1 MRAHEFYLLC
11 AYDNQAASNQATTMR
26 TRKISIIAAI
36 AVCLFAQSASHAT
49 NLYNWARPA
58 LSVESNVM
66 PVESR
71 RLVAPRT
78 GEELR
83 FSFAPLVKQVA
94 PAVVNIYAARK
105 VARRSPF
112 EGDPFFERFF
122 GRGGLDGRRPKKRVQ
137 RSLGS
142 GVIVGSKG
150 IVVTNY
156 HVIKDA
162 TEIKVALADGQ
173 EFESEVLLNDER
185 SDLAVLRI
193 LAERQFPKAE
203 LGDSEALEVGDIVL
217 AIGNPFGVGQTVTS
231 GIISALARPSLGK
244 GDFGFFI
251 QTDASINPGNSGGA
265 LVDMNGRVIGINT
278 AIYSRSGGSI
288 GIGFAIPSKM
298 VEVVLRSAAAG
309 SNRVIRPW
317 IGAEFQSL
325 TADIAESLGM
335 RQPVGAL
342 VAGLRANGPGKKAGL
357 QVGDVILKV
366 NGNAIPH
373 VDALGYWLS
382 TIGIGRKATFEIL
395 SRERRKTVTITLS
408 TPPET
413 VPRDQREIKG
423 RSPFSG
429 ADVANLSPAI
439 AAEIGLRGKDKGV
452 VVLNIRRGS
461 LASRFGLQPRD
472 IVREVNG
479 EIVKSTRQL
488 AEIVASR
495 PARWRYTLERGNRII
510 RQAVR

>member
-1 MRAHEFYLLC
+1 MKLTKTL
-11 AYDNQAASNQATTMR
+11 
-26 TRKISIIAAI
+26 IIAATT
-36 AVCLFAQSASHAT
+36 ACFLGQPASRAE
-49 NLYNWARPA
+49 NLHSWSKQE
-58 LSVESNVM
+58 LSHKPRVI

-71 RLVAPRT
+71 QLDAPRN
-78 GEELR
+78 GDELR

-142 GVIVGSKG
+142 GVIVGSRG

-231 GIISALARPSLGK
+231 GIVSALARPSLGK

-265 LVDMNGRVIGINT
+265 LVDMNGSVVGINT
-278 AIYSRSGGSI
+278 AIFSRSGGSI

-335 RQPVGAL
+335 RQPAGAL
-342 VAGLRANGPGKKAGL
+342 VAGLRASGPGKKAGL
-357 QVGDVILKV
+357 RVGDVILKV
-366 NGNAIPH
+366 NGNTIPH

-382 TIGIGRKATFEIL
+382 TIGIGRKAKFQIL
-395 SRERRKTVTITLS
+395 SRGREKMVTITLS

-429 ADVANLSPAI
+429 ANVANLSPAL
-439 AAEIGLRGKDKGV
+439 AAEIGLRGKEKGV
-452 VVLNIRRGS
+452 VVVNIRRGS
-461 LASRFGLQPRD
+461 LAARFGLRPRD
-472 IVREVNG
+472 IVRAVNG
-479 EIVKSTRQL
+479 EKVETTRQL
-488 AEIVASR
+488 AKIVASR
-495 PARWRYTLERGNRII
+495 AARWRYTLERGNRII
-510 RQAVR
+510 RRSVR